1 MLKTLLALLHKLS
14 LLSVGVIHLYLSVED
29 KHTHTH
35 IHTLHGTR
43 GNSSAVQ
50 HHGHLQQNI
59 EKKNVELSNGRKKTT
74 AKHYRQVS

>member
-43 GNSSAVQ
+43 GNSSAVRSEE
-50 HHGHLQQNI
+50 HTSELQSL
-59 EKKNVELSNGRKKTT
+59 V
-74 AKHYRQVS
+74 